1 MEPTGVQGPVSLG
14 AAKSGAEPRPR
25 PLPRNRHS
33 PCSVFHAE
41 LGSSDVRFT
50 MGLEAGFAQLVR
62 KGSERLAGT
71 AMAYVVPVSQPA
83 CASGLG
89 GFGFCPLGGGLGGG
103 GHSPG

>member
-1 MEPTGVQGPVSLG
+1 
-14 AAKSGAEPRPR
+14 
-25 PLPRNRHS
+25 
-33 PCSVFHAE
+33 
-41 LGSSDVRFT
+41 

-103 GHSPG
+103 GHSPGYTMTGSAVQQRFVSARYQSDSRN

>member
-1 MEPTGVQGPVSLG
+1 MIAAAFGVEVSAVHESSAGDGYG
-14 AAKSGAEPRPR
+14 AVLVVVVVVREMRRAKASAVGGGRAGA
-25 PLPRNRHS
+25 
-33 PCSVFHAE
+33 
-41 LGSSDVRFT
+41 GSHGESC
-50 MGLEAGFAQLVR
+50 VR